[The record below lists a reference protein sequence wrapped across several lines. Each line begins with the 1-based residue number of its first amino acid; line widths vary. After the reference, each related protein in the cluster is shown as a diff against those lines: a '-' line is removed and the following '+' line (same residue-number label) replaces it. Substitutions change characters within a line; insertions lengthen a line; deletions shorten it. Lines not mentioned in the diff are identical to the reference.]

1 MAEPERAG
9 QLFFVPHGGRL
20 PALQIG
26 ESYGLAYEEGQT
38 LYALAAE
45 RDNALLDSWREGVL
59 QTVEGVPI
67 FCIES
72 DASFSTTPSPTVY
85 EGLDYLSQDLIT
97 RIAVGL
103 KWMEDQMDQL
113 SNNQTDLYFFQQCL
127 VWSLQDARGIKTY
140 GEPAVYVPPYT
151 ASHNGDLS
159 FACAFVRQ
167 AMNYAEENAGP
178 L

>member
-1 MAEPERAG
+1 MSKKMKKVRAGVLAFLLAAAALFVTGFSALAEPERAG
-9 QLFFVPHGGRL
+9 SFSSYRTADAYR
-20 PALQIG
+20 ALQVG

-103 KWMEDQMDQL
+103 K
-113 SNNQTDLYFFQQCL
+113 
-127 VWSLQDARGIKTY
+127 
-140 GEPAVYVPPYT
+140 
-151 ASHNGDLS
+151 
-159 FACAFVRQ
+159 
-167 AMNYAEENAGP
+167 
-178 L
+178 